1 MFWSIWA
8 TVEVSPSWFGVSI
21 TCAIEAFTLIVSL
34 YFLNTNN
41 LQYKKIKN
49 HVDELVVKQAWLDS
63 KANLV
68 KMLQIDNRA
77 QYVSYEKWWR
87 RRHDLRNYMLVWRG
101 QSVMAW
107 PEMQEFEEVQRE
119 FESVADK
126 GSYLRGR
133 IEEWADEDEVN
144 LDSWEDCLKFMY
156 ETDLDV
162 RRAYMAELE
171 TIIQFQL
178 IILQNAKALQETEK
192 KYLFKFIKEKRAEL
206 YMVGIN
212 FELSNADSAAVRYA
226 AALAEIKKM
235 TADKQTLFN
244 ALKLKFV
251 EEERQKQIDE
261 DLAEEKENQ
270 AAAERQEAMAQM
282 SAARQAA
289 MKRLMANPDM
299 PIDEMPD
306 CGIKLKKIREHC
318 KTNSCKFTDAQFSH
332 EEEEKVL
339 GTPIFQRKSARNI

>member
-1 MFWSIWA
+1 
-8 TVEVSPSWFGVSI
+8 
-21 TCAIEAFTLIVSL
+21 
-34 YFLNTNN
+34 
-41 LQYKKIKN
+41 
-49 HVDELVVKQAWLDS
+49 
-63 KANLV
+63 
-68 KMLQIDNRA
+68 
-77 QYVSYEKWWR
+77 
-87 RRHDLRNYMLVWRG
+87 
-101 QSVMAW
+101 
-107 PEMQEFEEVQRE
+107 
-119 FESVADK
+119 
-126 GSYLRGR
+126 
-133 IEEWADEDEVN
+133 
-144 LDSWEDCLKFMY
+144 MY

-270 AAAERQEAMAQM
+270 AAA
-282 SAARQAA
+282 
-289 MKRLMANPDM
+289 
-299 PIDEMPD
+299 
-306 CGIKLKKIREHC
+306 
-318 KTNSCKFTDAQFSH
+318 
-332 EEEEKVL
+332 
-339 GTPIFQRKSARNI
+339 